1 MKPLARYAAITG
13 YADLCASL
21 GTDPTPLLRSVGL
34 DPAGLGLP
42 DRWIPA
48 VAIARLLE
56 RSAAA
61 TRCPDFAL
69 RLVERRRFASLG
81 PVSLVIREEPDVRSA
96 LKFLMRYQH
105 MYNEALRLRLVE
117 AEDVATIRVGLELG
131 EPADTRQATE
141 LAMGV
146 LHGLL
151 RDFRGGRWQPLAV
164 CFTHFAPEDTSA
176 HLEAFGPMVKFD
188 QEFSGIVLYTSDLDA
203 PNAMSGPSIGPY
215 ARQFLDT
222 IDTRP
227 EVTPVTRVRELIE
240 LLLPTG
246 RCSVEQVAR
255 SLGVDRRTVHRHLAE
270 AGQNY
275 TAVLTATRVDL
286 AEHLVAGRRYSLTEV
301 ADLLGFSS
309 ASNFSRWFSN
319 EFDCSPRQWRAQHRT
334 DTAVR
339 AGNALV

>member
-1 MKPLARYAAITG
+1 MKRLARYAAITG
-13 YADLCASL
+13 YAELCASL
-21 GTDPTPLLRSVGL
+21 GTDPTPLLRGVGL
-34 DPAGLGLP
+34 EPAGLGLP
-42 DRWIPA
+42 DRWVPA
-48 VAIARLLE
+48 IAIARLLE

-61 TRCPDFAL
+61 TRCPDFGL

-105 MYNEALRLRLVE
+105 MYNEALRMRLVE
-117 AEDVATIRVGLELG
+117 AEDVATIRVALELG
-131 EPADTRQATE
+131 EPADTRQTAE

-164 CFTHFAPEDTSA
+164 CFTHIAPEDIST
-176 HLEAFGPMVKFD
+176 HLETFGPMVKFD
-188 QEFSGIVLYTSDLDA
+188 QEFTGIVLYTSDLDA
-203 PNAMSGPSIGPY
+203 PNVMSGPSIGPY

-222 IDTRP
+222 LDARS
-227 EVTPVTRVRELIE
+227 EATPVTRVRELIE

-255 SLGVDRRTVHRHLAE
+255 SLGVDRRTVHRHLAG

-275 TAVLTATRVDL
+275 TTVLNAVRVDL

-301 ADLLGFSS
+301 SELLGFSS
-309 ASNFSRWFSN
+309 ASNFSRWFSS
-319 EFDCSPRQWRAQHRT
+319 EFGCSPRQWRVTYRT
-334 DTAVR
+334 DPIVG
-339 AGNALV
+339 AGDALV

>member
-21 GTDPTPLLRSVGL
+21 GMDPTPLLRGVGL

-56 RSAAA
+56 RSAAVA
-61 TRCPDFAL
+61 RCPDFGL
-69 RLVERRRFASLG
+69 RMVERRRFANLG
-81 PVSLVIREEPDVRSA
+81 PVSLVLREEPDVRSA

-105 MYNEALRLRLVE
+105 MYNEALRMRLVE
-117 AEDVATIRVGLELG
+117 SEDVATIRVALELG

-141 LAMGV
+141 LAVGV
-146 LHGLL
+146 LHRLL
-151 RDFRGGRWQPLAV
+151 RDFRGGHWQPLAV
-164 CFTHFAPEDTSA
+164 CFTHLAPEDTSA

-188 QEFSGIVLYTSDLDA
+188 QEFTGIVLYTSDLDA
-203 PNAMSGPSIGPY
+203 PNSMSGPSIGPY

-222 IDTRP
+222 LDTRP
-227 EVTPVTRVRELIE
+227 EATPVTRVRQLIE

-270 AGQNY
+270 AGQTY
-275 TAVLTATRVDL
+275 SSVLNATRVDL

-301 ADLLGFSS
+301 ADLVGFSS
-309 ASNFSRWFSN
+309 ASNFSRWFRN
-319 EFDCSPRQWRAQHRT
+319 EFGCSPKQWRAKHRT
-334 DTAVR
+334 TA
-339 AGNALV
+339 